1 MLASFARTNTHKAYS
16 TKFIKLNS
24 VNLYVYLKSRFWF
37 LDAGEDRCATVTAVQ
52 IETRKL
58 MLEGLALPEF
68 YLPLTKL
75 LRVLLWQR
83 NSQYILI
90 TLYSRSPNTRTR
102 LAEKQTS
109 VKWSDEHLT
118 RLGILREAPGMLPSN
133 VNRTCLFR
141 SQAFTI
147 VVKIAQKQNKV
158 VNLKRLWILII

>member
-1 MLASFARTNTHKAYS
+1 MKHGAENITQRYLLASSARTNTHNAYS

-52 IETRKL
+52 IETCKL
-58 MLEGLALPEF
+58 MLALPEF
-68 YLPLTKL
+68 YLPLTQL

-83 NSQYILI
+83 NSQYIII

-109 VKWSDEHLT
+109 VKGSDEHLT
-118 RLGILREAPGMLPSN
+118 RNPAWLIRSSRNVAKQRQQDLFNIQKPS
-133 VNRTCLFR
+133 LHY
-141 SQAFTI
+141 SS
-147 VVKIAQKQNKV
+147 
-158 VNLKRLWILII
+158 